1 MRYYEEFG
9 STTQGVRRLEYL
21 LVKDDLDIHGETE
34 PFFKFDI
41 SGNVA
46 RLSLKETLRLVSSLD
61 ERLKGLVKPDKPVY
75 LQSGNVIYLS

>member
-9 STTQGVRRLEYL
+9 PTTPRARRLEYL
-21 LVKDDLDIHGETE
+21 LVKDNVDIYEETR
-34 PFFKFDI
+34 PFFKFDVG
-41 SGNVA
+41 GNVA
-46 RLSLKETLRLVSSLD
+46 HLSLKETLRLVSSLD